1 MSFLKNII
9 NTNGQIILNKFD
21 GSSLPAYNQ
30 ENGNT
35 NNKNICFLDVE
46 TTGLDYEKDQIIELA
61 IKLVAIDTSNGELI
75 GVLDSYESFQDPSI
89 SIDEKV
95 INVHGITNEMV
106 KDQSI
111 NWKTVN
117 QIFEISDI
125 IVAHNAKFDRS
136 FIDQCSE
143 FSKEKVWS
151 CSINDIDWS
160 KRGFN
165 SKGQELLCIWHGF
178 YFNSH
183 RAMSDVDALIHLL
196 THPSYKNEKPILELV
211 KNATQYL
218 YKICATSSPFETK
231 DLLKER
237 LYNWDNYNRV
247 WWKYITEQDIEL
259 EKEWCKEFIYKGTFI
274 GDIQLILPSDKY
286 KV

>member
-1 MSFLKNII
+1 
-9 NTNGQIILNKFD
+9 
-21 GSSLPAYNQ
+21 
-30 ENGNT
+30 
-35 NNKNICFLDVE
+35 
-46 TTGLDYEKDQIIELA
+46 
-61 IKLVAIDTSNGELI
+61 
-75 GVLDSYESFQDPSI
+75 
-89 SIDEKV
+89 
-95 INVHGITNEMV
+95 MV

-117 QIFEISDI
+117 QIFENSDI

-143 FSKEKVWS
+143 YSKEKVWS

-160 KRGFN
+160 ERGFN

-218 YKICATSSPFETK
+218 YKICATNSPFETK

-237 LYNWDNYNRV
+237 LYNRDNNNRV
-247 WWKYITEQDIEL
+247 WWKYITEEDIEL
-259 EKEWCKEFIYKGTFI
+259 EKEWCKEFIYNGTFI
-274 GDIQLILPSDKY
+274 GDIQLILPSDKF

>member
-136 FIDQCSE
+136 FIDQ
-143 FSKEKVWS
+143 
-151 CSINDIDWS
+151 
-160 KRGFN
+160 
-165 SKGQELLCIWHGF
+165 
-178 YFNSH
+178 
-183 RAMSDVDALIHLL
+183 
-196 THPSYKNEKPILELV
+196 
-211 KNATQYL
+211 
-218 YKICATSSPFETK
+218 
-231 DLLKER
+231 
-237 LYNWDNYNRV
+237 
-247 WWKYITEQDIEL
+247 
-259 EKEWCKEFIYKGTFI
+259 
-274 GDIQLILPSDKY
+274 
-286 KV
+286 